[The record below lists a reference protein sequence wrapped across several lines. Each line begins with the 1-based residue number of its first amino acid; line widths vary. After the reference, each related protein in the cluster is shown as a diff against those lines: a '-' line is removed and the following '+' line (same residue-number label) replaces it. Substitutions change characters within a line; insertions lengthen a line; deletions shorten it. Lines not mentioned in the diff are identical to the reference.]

1 MLMRDRHKIP
11 ITILICDDDAADREL
26 TQQALED
33 AHISNRLRFVEN
45 GAQLLDYLY
54 QRGEYSGETGSAPRP
69 GLVLI
74 DLDMPVMDGREAL
87 RHIKADATLLDIPIV
102 MLTTS
107 PWEARAVESDQL
119 GVNSFITKPVTF
131 FDLVGAMSALGRYWL
146 EIVELPPVAA

>member
-26 TQQALED
+26 TQQALD
-33 AHISNRLRFVEN
+33 GAHISNGLRFVQD

-69 GLVLI
+69 GLSLLDV
-74 DLDMPVMDGREAL
+74 DMPAMEGREAL

-102 MLTTS
+102 MLTTL
-107 PWEARAVESDQL
+107 PW
-119 GVNSFITKPVTF
+119 
-131 FDLVGAMSALGRYWL
+131 GR
-146 EIVELPPVAA
+146 ERGGE